1 MIWLELCTTYRSS
14 SPVVTTTSIILCFNK
29 HRLNQ
34 VHLENGR
41 QNGERES
48 GLNLSVE
55 MWKSEQPPDAV
66 LFHSWSLTD
75 ICGSS
80 VILLAS
86 HHKRMRSPPCYLCG
100 DPETYLP
107 IGSNHQEDLATPG
120 FVHWRQ
126 TLANRT
132 LALHV
137 PGGRQLFVKT
147 CSALWIQQCSSGV
160 CYNRRRKVVGI
171 WGLCQNMGMTTAFYC
186 LFHRIWPPLSELL
199 YMLFCTGLSMQ

>member
-1 MIWLELCTTYRSS
+1 MLSYFAPGHWQTFAALRSYCSQLTTR
-14 SPVVTTTSIILCFNK
+14 
-29 HRLNQ
+29 
-34 VHLENGR
+34 G
-41 QNGERES
+41 
-48 GLNLSVE
+48 
-55 MWKSEQPPDAV
+55 
-66 LFHSWSLTD
+66 
-75 ICGSS
+75 
-80 VILLAS
+80 
-86 HHKRMRSPPCYLCG
+86 SPPCYLCG
-100 DPETYLP
+100 DLETYLP

-132 LALHV
+132 LALHL

-171 WGLCQNMGMTTAFYC
+171 WGLCQNVGMTTAFYC

-199 YMLFCTGLSMQ
+199 YMLCFVQDCQCSKGRDVYV